1 MQALQLPAVALAA
14 ALLVGCGTEVADP
27 AGARTSEGRD
37 DGGTTETA
45 QASDGATIPDG
56 TWVKSFNLKDARRL
70 GIPAPLARRGM
81 PSDGENYSELRFD
94 GASFAQFSEDGD
106 AGRGLGDGGTVDYD
120 DEGNVVLTSASEGCR
135 GCWVK
140 SRWTVDGDELTLE
153 VVDFGNTDES
163 PVELLVGRLMMEG
176 TFVRQ

>member
-1 MQALQLPAVALAA
+1 MRTLQMSGLVLAA
-14 ALLVGCGTEVADP
+14 VLLVACGAEAGEP
-27 AGARTSEGRD
+27 AGQGAAGEAEGEGTSTAA
-37 DGGTTETA
+37 DGP
-45 QASDGATIPDG
+45 TIPDG
-56 TWVKSFNLKDARRL
+56 TWVKPFTLKDARQL

-94 GASFAQFSEDGD
+94 GASFAQFTDDGD
-106 AGRGLGDGGTVDYD
+106 AGRALGDGGTVDYD
-120 DEGNVVLTSASEGCR
+120 DEGNVVLTSTSEGCS

-140 SRWTVDGDELTLE
+140 SRWTVDGDALTLE

-163 PVELLVGRLMMEG
+163 PVDLLVGRLMMEG